1 MPRKIGVLLLHNM
14 AVTPVDLWA
23 KPKAGGWHLLWRGVT
38 LLLAMRA
45 ASDVPGSIAGR
56 YCITLMALVVPSV

>member
-23 KPKAGGWHLLWRGVT
+23 KPKAGGWHLL
-38 LLLAMRA
+38 
-45 ASDVPGSIAGR
+45 
-56 YCITLMALVVPSV
+56 